1 VRELVGIFEIGR
13 KQGEPFWQAIVEPM
27 ALSMCTM
34 EAMFHFETRNGPKKS
49 QYVSPVEMVNR
60 VSYFLWRSAPDA
72 ELLRLAKNKKWY
84 ESSVRRKQF
93 ERMMKDEKFDRF
105 LKDFTTQWLELDRQ
119 DLIAVDDRLF
129 GKFNHNAKGSIKEE
143 TIQFVSH
150 VVRENLP
157 LNNLIESDFMMINNL
172 TAEHYGLPRVKG
184 NEFRVAPV
192 PKDSKRGGIL
202 TQAGILMQTGT
213 GERTSIVERGVFVLR
228 KLLNDPPLPPPPLVN
243 ELPSEGRSFASM
255 TGAELV
261 RKHRSAPQCA
271 SCHNKIDSLGV
282 GLEEFDAVGLAR
294 TVDTRIDPN
303 RGKVK
308 KKQRKNKK
316 PSMQCLADAGQ
327 RTKIWSR

>member
-1 VRELVGIFEIGR
+1 
-13 KQGEPFWQAIVEPM
+13 
-27 ALSMCTM
+27 
-34 EAMFHFETRNGPKKS
+34 
-49 QYVSPVEMVNR
+49 
-60 VSYFLWRSAPDA
+60 
-72 ELLRLAKNKKWY
+72 
-84 ESSVRRKQF
+84 
-93 ERMMKDEKFDRF
+93 
-105 LKDFTTQWLELDRQ
+105 
-119 DLIAVDDRLF
+119 LF

-316 PSMQCLADAGQ
+316 PSMLQVPLETNGRLGGRKFVGVEGLKKLLLTKDKQLAETYISALLTLANGRKSGVADDTIVDDIVKRAGKVDFPARSILIAILQSDAF
-327 RTKIWSR
+327 TTH